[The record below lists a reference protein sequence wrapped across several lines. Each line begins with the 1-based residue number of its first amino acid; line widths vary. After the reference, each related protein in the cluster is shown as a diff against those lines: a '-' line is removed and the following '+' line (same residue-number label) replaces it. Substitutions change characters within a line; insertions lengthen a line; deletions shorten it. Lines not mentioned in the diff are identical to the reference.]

1 MRSSGPSGC
10 PTTASHGLLHSKA
23 ATAAFGE
30 RGLVEIISIIG
41 YYTLI
46 GNTLNVFQ
54 VPLPEGEKPPF
65 PE

>member
-1 MRSSGPSGC
+1 LFKTQRLADATFNEAV
-10 PTTASHGLLHSKA
+10 TTLGETGL
-23 ATAAFGE
+23 TE
-30 RGLVEIISIIG
+30 IIG

-54 VPLPEGEKPPF
+54 VAVPEGETPPF